1 MSSARRPVSARTA
14 LCGILLHPA
23 GHTRSP
29 AMHAAA
35 YAALGFDAVYLAF
48 DVPPAGLEDAMR
60 GARALGVRQL
70 AISLPHK
77 QAVMAHLD
85 EVEPTARRI
94 GAVNTVTRAGDAL
107 VGANTDWLG
116 AVRALEPALPLRGAR
131 AVVLG
136 AGGTARA
143 VVFGLLERGARVR
156 VLNRSPERARRLADE
171 LGAETAGTL
180 GDLAASP
187 YDLLVNTTSVGLRED
202 ASPVDAG
209 CAASGGGRD
218 GRRLRP
224 GAHAS
229 AARRRGP
236 RRAHRLG
243 PLDADPPGGRAG
255 AAGHGTGSAA
265 GGVDRRL
272 RDWVNSS
279 RLGDSCLWVA
289 HSSLPGDRDHD
300 GGVASARPL

>member
-1 MSSARRPVSARTA
+1 VSSARRPVSARTA

-35 YAALGFDAVYLAF
+35 YASLGFDAAYLAF
-48 DVPPAGLEDAMR
+48 DVPPAGLADAMR

-77 QAVMAHLD
+77 QAVMAHVD

-94 GAVNTVTRAGDAL
+94 GAVNTVTRVGDAL
-107 VGANTDWLG
+107 VGSNTDWLG

-156 VLNRSPERARRLADE
+156 VLNRSPERARLLADE
-171 LGAETAGTL
+171 LGAETAGAL
-180 GDLAASP
+180 GDLSRAP

-202 ASPVDAG
+202 ASPVDA
-209 CAASGGGRD
+209 AALRAEAVVMD
-218 GRRLRP
+218 AVYDPERTRL
-224 GAHAS
+224 
-229 AARRRGP
+229 
-236 RRAHRLG
+236 
-243 PLDADPPGGRAG
+243 
-255 AAGHGTGSAA
+255 
-265 GGVDRRL
+265 L
-272 RDWVNSS
+272 RDAEARGARTVSGRWMLIHQAAEQV
-279 RLGDSCLWVA
+279 RLVTGQEA
-289 HSSLPGDRDHD
+289 
-300 GGVASARPL
+300 PLAALIEGFETG

>member
-1 MSSARRPVSARTA
+1 MSGARRPVSARTA

-48 DVPPAGLEDAMR
+48 DVPPAALEGAMQ

-85 EVEPTARRI
+85 EVEATARRI

-107 VGANTDWLG
+107 LGSNTDWLG
-116 AVRALEPALPLRGAR
+116 AVRALESELPLRGAR

-171 LGAETAGTL
+171 LGAEAAGAL
-180 GDLAASP
+180 GDLARAP

-202 ASPVDAG
+202 ASPVDA
-209 CAASGGGRD
+209 
-218 GRRLRP
+218 
-224 GAHAS
+224 
-229 AARRRGP
+229 
-236 RRAHRLG
+236 
-243 PLDADPPGGRAG
+243 DALRAG
-255 AAGHGTGSAA
+255 VVVMDAVYDPERTRLLREAETRGARTVSGRWMLIHQAAEQVRLLSGREAPLAA
-265 GGVDRRL
+265 LIEGFE
-272 RDWVNSS
+272 SE
-279 RLGDSCLWVA
+279 
-289 HSSLPGDRDHD
+289 
-300 GGVASARPL
+300 